1 MPVTLS
7 IALDAAQK
15 ADGYMLAETNI
26 RSVESGIEFYTFNA
40 DQQKMTV
47 SNISPGKIATEHN
60 ITQIE
65 QIVLTFIDTPVNAAC
80 ARYLDGSL
88 IQVLSVS
95 TYNYAERKQVIIKP
109 KAIPDAGG
117 VPVDLRMDKIRYVA
131 WGVAAPGEES
141 KLCSF

>member
-1 MPVTLS
+1 
-7 IALDAAQK
+7 
-15 ADGYMLAETNI
+15 
-26 RSVESGIEFYTFNA
+26 
-40 DQQKMTV
+40 MTV
-47 SNISPGKIATEHN
+47 SNISPGKIAAEHN

-88 IQVLSVS
+88 IQVLAVS